1 MGRFPI
7 EGLAEFTEDDLE
19 TAINTIRET
28 LEMKPGVKMKEAF
41 DTEYFKTGT
50 MVVSRLHDLDNPERE
65 PLVRTAMI
73 MKYEN
78 NDSVMWLNE
87 PRYPANGHGYAVE
100 ISEYLSGRVT
110 LTRLVE
116 EETE

>member
-1 MGRFPI
+1 
-7 EGLAEFTEDDLE
+7 
-19 TAINTIRET
+19 
-28 LEMKPGVKMKEAF
+28 MKEAF

-50 MVVSRLHDLDNPERE
+50 MVVSRLYDLDNPEHE
-65 PLVRTAMI
+65 PRVRTAMI
-73 MKYEN
+73 MKYEE

-87 PRYPANGHGYAVE
+87 PRYPANGHGYTVE

-116 EETE
+116 EDTDD